1 MMKILVYENQIY
13 NIGIGNLKDITVE
26 YVEKW
31 GESNNVISI
40 DLNDD
45 IGFCYTDVKYRENL
59 ENKITNL
66 IAKSIVNNSVTNLD
80 KIIDKATNKYGLL
93 SRIKRFI
100 NQY

>member
-1 MMKILVYENQIY
+1 MKILVYENQIY
-13 NIGIGNLKDITVE
+13 NIGNLKDITVE

-40 DLNDD
+40 DVNDTD
-45 IGFCYTDVKYRENL
+45 NCFCYVDIKYRENL

-80 KIIDKATNKYGLL
+80 KIIDKATNKYEFLGK
-93 SRIKRFI
+93 IKRFI

>member
-1 MMKILVYENQIY
+1 MKILVYENQIY
-13 NIGIGNLKDITVE
+13 NIGNLKDITVE

-40 DLNDD
+40 DVNDT
-45 IGFCYTDVKYRENL
+45 GFCYVDIKYRENL

-80 KIIDKATNKYGLL
+80 KIIDKATNKHGFL

-100 NQY
+100 N

>member
-1 MMKILVYENQIY
+1 MNILVYENQIY
-13 NIGIGNLKDITVE
+13 NIGNLKDITVE
-26 YVEKW
+26 YMEKW

-40 DLNDD
+40 DVNDTD
-45 IGFCYTDVKYRENL
+45 NSFCYVDIKYRENL

-100 NQY
+100 N

>member
-1 MMKILVYENQIY
+1 MKILVYENQIY
-13 NIGIGNLKDITVE
+13 NIGNLKDITVE

-40 DLNDD
+40 DVNDT
-45 IGFCYTDVKYRENL
+45 GFCYVDIKYRENL

-80 KIIDKATNKYGLL
+80 KIIDKATNKYGFLNK
-93 SRIKRFI
+93 IKRFI